1 MCAVL
6 PAIHNLTG
14 SNTCSKIGT
23 KKPPINK
30 DNPTDYLK
38 EFGRDLANFQESAFK
53 AEEYLVKVISLTTSF
68 ITMDE
73 LRFYRFHH
81 SKNMKI
87 VDLPPTSFSLK
98 GHLLR
103 AYFYA
108 TYMTINVLSDP
119 YLDPL

>member
-1 MCAVL
+1 MWAVL

-14 SNTCSKIGT
+14 SDTCSKIGT
-23 KKPPINK
+23 KKAAIK
-30 DNPTDYLK
+30 ANPTDYLK

-53 AEEYLVKVISLTTSF
+53 AEEYLVKVLSLTTSF
-68 ITMDE
+68 KTMDE
-73 LRFYRFHH
+73 LRFYKFHH

-103 AYFYA
+103 AFYA
-108 TYMTINVLSDP
+108 TYMTINCLSDP